1 MHPIIMI
8 GNQRQTFDYLVRV
21 KISDPRGEI
30 SNCLVKVTIYGPD
43 LVAEPWLERVN
54 VTLEEVIL

>member
-1 MHPIIMI
+1 MI

-43 LVAEPWLERVN
+43 LIAEPWLEKVN